1 MSSTRLSPPQD
12 GSVTLPEAVDYHRKQ
27 HPTRPMFVFQADGR
41 PDITEVSYLEFA
53 RATDRVAHY
62 LRPGRKGPEGQV
74 VGLVALSDTLLYHAV
89 TIGIMRAGMIPYPMS
104 PRNTAV
110 ATIKLVKETSCHRLV
125 ATRATLRPLMEDL
138 EKELAADP
146 LYALSIEEVPPLFDI
161 FPKLGQEKEEDPFT
175 PYPTAQRPSLK
186 EIAMYL
192 HSSGS
197 TGLPKTIA
205 QTFRAIVHWASFP
218 LISDVRDYKVQLRQA
233 GMALPPFHAMCII
246 THLLCSLYGMTPIG
260 LFPPTATTPKSQPVH
275 PSPHNILEHAAR
287 TKCNAL
293 VTVPT
298 FLHFWANEKKAVDF
312 LASLEFVEYGGG
324 ALPSKLGN
332 FMTESGVHIT
342 PIYGATEFGA
352 PIHLFC
358 PKGYESGWEYIKFSE
373 DINIRWVP
381 QGDGTFESQF
391 LTCDNHEI
399 SVENLPDVRGY
410 SSSDLWTPHPTRP
423 GFWKIVGRQD
433 DVIVHTSGE
442 KTVPAPMEDILMS
455 SPYLMGVVMFGRDH
469 DQPGLLVELKGIYA
483 IDVENDAEVIQAR
496 DMLWP
501 IVEEANKVAPA
512 FSRIFKEM
520 ILFTSSDKPL
530 PRAGKGTVLRKAALK
545 VYEVEIEE
553 IYAKVE
559 ATAKVESVVPPAS
572 WTKSD
577 TEGWLTAQVEEIL
590 PGRKFSASGDLFDQ
604 GMDSLGATI
613 LRRRI
618 IGAMQSN
625 RALQTAA
632 QRVSQTTVYDNASI
646 AKLAALLDALAA
658 DLESES
664 ESLSQNSQK
673 AIASTSRSEAM
684 ERMIAKYS
692 EGFTQITPVGQPTT
706 AEPIQEAVVLLTG
719 SAGNLGSQLLKS
731 LLRDEKV
738 KRVYSVTR
746 PSKSQTSKE
755 RHVKRFMDKGFDV
768 GLLDSEKLVFLEAE
782 VSETQ
787 LGVPQEMYEELR
799 DSVNVIIH
807 NAWKLDFN
815 LSLQSFEPYV
825 QGTRNLID
833 LARSG
838 PHASSLKFLFTSSVS
853 SASSWDTTR
862 GPYPEE
868 IMLDARY
875 AVGHGYGEAKY
886 VCERVLANSGL
897 QTTSFRIG
905 QISGGGWNGA
915 WATSDWVP
923 ILVKS
928 SIHLGSLPSA
938 IGFASWLPTDAVSQ
952 TILDAASSDTQSA
965 ALNVVHP
972 KPVTWNDIVGAV
984 NDVLVDEGVIPEKL
998 PVVDMKTWFCLLEAK
1013 AHQADAKEI
1022 IYDIPAI
1029 KLLEF
1034 FRSVAQAD
1042 ASLRQEGDPNVESC
1056 GLTPLSTMKAQE
1068 VSRAMREVSPLG
1080 RADAELWV
1088 KYWKNAGL
1096 FL

>member
-1 MSSTRLSPPQD
+1 
-12 GSVTLPEAVDYHRKQ
+12 
-27 HPTRPMFVFQADGR
+27 MFVFQADGS

-89 TIGIMRAGMIPYPMS
+89 TIGIMRAGMVPYPMS

-110 ATIKLVKETSCHRLV
+110 ATIKLVKETACHRLV
-125 ATRATLRPLMEDL
+125 ATRETLRPLIEDL
-138 EKELAADP
+138 EKELATDP
-146 LYALSIEEVPPLFDI
+146 LYVLSIEEVPPLFDI
-161 FPKLGQEKEEDPFT
+161 FPKIGQEKEEDPFV
-175 PYPTAQRPSLK
+175 PYPTAQRPSLND
-186 EIAMYL
+186 IVMYL

-205 QTFRAIVHWASFP
+205 HTFRAIVHWASFP
-218 LISDVRDYKVQLRQA
+218 LISDVRDYKAQLRQA

-287 TKCNAL
+287 TKCNGL
-293 VTVPT
+293 VTVPA
-298 FLHFWANEKKAVDF
+298 FLHIWANEKKAVDF

-332 FMTESGVHIT
+332 FMAESGVHIT

-352 PIHLFC
+352 PIHLFR

-391 LTCDNHEI
+391 LTCDNHEV

-410 SSSDLWTPHPTRP
+410 SSSDLWTPHPTRH
-423 GFWKIVGRQD
+423 GFWKI
-433 DVIVHTSGE
+433 I
-442 KTVPAPMEDILMS
+442 
-455 SPYLMGVVMFGRDH
+455 MGVVMFGRDH
-469 DQPGLLVELKGIYA
+469 DQPGVLVELKDIYA
-483 IDVENDAEVIQAR
+483 IDVESETEVMQAR

-501 IVEEANKVAPA
+501 IVEEANKVGPA

-520 ILFTSSDKPL
+520 
-530 PRAGKGTVLRKAALK
+530 VLAPSMRKAALK
-545 VYEVEIEE
+545 VYEAEIEE
-553 IYAKVE
+553 IYARVE
-559 ATAKVESVVPPAS
+559 APATVESVVPPAS
-572 WTKSD
+572 WTKGD
-577 TEGWLTAQVEEIL
+577 TEGWLTGQVEEIH
-590 PGRKFSASGDLFDQ
+590 PGRKFSVSGDLFDQ

-625 RALQTAA
+625 NALQMAA
-632 QRVSQTTVYDNASI
+632 QRVSQTTIYDNASI
-646 AKLAALLDALAA
+646 GKLAVLLDALVAEPEP
-658 DLESES
+658 ESEGP
-664 ESLSQNSQK
+664 SQSSQK
-673 AIASTSRSEAM
+673 AVASMSKTEAM
-684 ERMIAKYS
+684 ERTIAKYS
-692 EGFTQITPVGQPTT
+692 EGFTQIAHAAESQATT
-706 AEPIQEAVVLLTG
+706 GERIQEAVVLLTG
-719 SAGNLGSQLLKS
+719 SAGNLGSQLLES
-731 LLRDEKV
+731 LIRDQKV

-746 PSKSQTSKE
+746 PSKDKTAKE
-755 RHVKRFMDKGFDV
+755 RHVEQFTDKGFDV

-782 VSETQ
+782 ISETQ
-787 LGVPQEMYEELR
+787 FGVPQEIYEELR
-799 DSVNVIIH
+799 NSVNVIIH

-815 LSLQSFEPYV
+815 LSVQSFEPYV

-833 LARSG
+833 LALSG
-838 PHASSLKFLFTSSVS
+838 PRTSSLKFLFTSSIS
-853 SASSWDTTR
+853 SASSWDSTR

-897 QTTSFRIG
+897 QATSFRIG
-905 QISGGGWNGA
+905 QISGGGPNGA

-923 ILVKS
+923 MLIKS

-938 IGFASWLPTDAVSQ
+938 IGLASWLPTDTVSQ
-952 TILDAASSDTQSA
+952 TILDVASSATHHS
-965 ALNVVHP
+965 ALNIVHP
-972 KPVTWNDIVGAV
+972 KPVSWNHIVGAV
-984 NDVLVDEGVIPEKL
+984 NDVLVDEGVISEKL
-998 PVVDMKTWFCLLEAK
+998 PILDMQTWFSLLETK
-1013 AHQADAKEI
+1013 AHQADAEENFH
-1022 IYDIPAI
+1022 DIPAI

-1034 FRSVAQAD
+1034 FRGVAQAD
-1042 ASLRQEGDPNVESC
+1042 ASLQQEGDTNVESC
-1056 GLTPLSTMKAQE
+1056 GLTPLSTTKAQE
-1068 VSRAMREVSPLG
+1068 VSSTMREVSSLG
-1080 RADAELWV
+1080 RGDAELWV

-1096 FL
+1096 FRE